1 MSLPFT
7 QFLIKKK
14 KKNRVFFLDPVCL
27 DMLKIFKLFPL
38 GGDVSR
44 HEPIIKMSLPKP
56 APIRE
61 AFIRKTGNFMVFYHT
76 GGTPPPLAKFQK
88 YGNFWFF
95 CGVFKKSFSTQK
107 FFFDQKHFQ
116 PKNFFNL
123 KNSFNQKFFS

>member
-1 MSLPFT
+1 MNKFKKTFEPKIKGFARKMSLPFT

-76 GGTPPPLAKFQK
+76 GGTSP
-88 YGNFWFF
+88 
-95 CGVFKKSFSTQK
+95 FSEVSK
-107 FFFDQKHFQ
+107 VW
-116 PKNFFNL
+116 
-123 KNSFNQKFFS
+123 